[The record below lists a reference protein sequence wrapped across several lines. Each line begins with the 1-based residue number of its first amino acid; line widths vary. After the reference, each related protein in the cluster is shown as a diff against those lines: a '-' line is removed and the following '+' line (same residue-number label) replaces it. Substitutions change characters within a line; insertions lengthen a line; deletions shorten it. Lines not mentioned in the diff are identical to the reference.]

1 MEEMPPNTHFH
12 YDVIASLSS
21 LDDNFNAMYDAEL
34 RIGRIV
40 SLFTFLAVFIACL
53 GLLGLAAYTAER
65 RTKEIGIRK
74 VLGVPA
80 QGLFFLLAKEF
91 TRWVAVASIIA
102 LPLAYL
108 AMHNW
113 LQGFEYRVQVDVG
126 TLFLAA
132 LAALLAAL
140 LTVSYHA
147 LRAVSRNPVE
157 ALRYE

>member
-1 MEEMPPNTHFH
+1 NQPFDFDFM
-12 YDVIASLSS
+12 
-21 LDDNFNAMYDAEL
+21 DDDFNAMYDTEV
-34 RIGRIV
+34 RIGHIV
-40 SLFTFLAVFIACL
+40 SLFTFLAIFIACL

-74 VLGVPA
+74 VLGAPA
-80 QGLFFLLAKEF
+80 QTLFLLLAKEF
-91 TRWVAVASIIA
+91 TRWVAVASLVA
-102 LPLAYL
+102 LPLSYL
-108 AMHNW
+108 AMRNW

-126 TLFLAA
+126 TLLMAA

-147 LRAVSRNPVE
+147 LLAVRRNPVE